1 MLTGAVSEILDTA
14 FSAFLEEDLDRA
26 YKVEP
31 LEERIDVLCDEL
43 KLRHIERLQ
52 KGICSLQIGFV
63 FNDLLTNFERVADH
77 CSNIAVAMIELNKDE
92 FKTHD
97 YIINLKELR
106 AHNFDKLYAQYAEK
120 YKV

>member
-1 MLTGAVSEILDTA
+1 MKHIEIINGPNLNLTGRREPEVYGTTTM
-14 FSAFLEEDLDRA
+14 EE
-26 YKVEP
+26 V
-31 LEERIDVLCDEL
+31 IDGLCDEM
-43 KLRHIERLQ
+43 KLHHINRLQ
-52 KGICSLQIGFV
+52 DGSCTLGQGYV

-97 YIINLKELR
+97 YINNLKELR